1 MDGRQVVTLAI
12 GADKQSTMPIE
23 VRIYARENCH
33 LCEEAK
39 TTIESV
45 AAEIDRPVSIEEID
59 VDTDETLREE
69 YGERVPY
76 VFVDGWPAF
85 KYEVDAEELRRQL
98 TEA

>member
-1 MDGRQVVTLAI
+1 MAI
-12 GADKQSTMPIE
+12 PVDVKIYSRAD
-23 VRIYARENCH
+23 CH

-39 TTIESV
+39 ATIERV
-45 AAEIDRPVSIEEID
+45 ADEVDTAVTIEEVD

-98 TEA
+98 QDAA

>member
-1 MDGRQVVTLAI
+1 MAAVDVTI
-12 GADKQSTMPIE
+12 YSRAD
-23 VRIYARENCH
+23 CH

-39 TTIESV
+39 ATVERVAADVETPVTIEEV
-45 AAEIDRPVSIEEID
+45 D
-59 VDTDETLREE
+59 VDTDETLRAE

-98 TEA
+98 QDA

>member
-1 MDGRQVVTLAI
+1 MAI
-12 GADKQSTMPIE
+12 PVE
-23 VRIYARENCH
+23 VKIYTRAECH

-39 TTIESV
+39 STIEAV
-45 AAEIDRPVSIEEID
+45 ANEVDTPVTIAEVD
-59 VDTDETLREE
+59 VDTDETLRAE

-98 TEA
+98 QDA